1 MIFIQYY
8 VLFLMLYTSVQ
19 AQQVTLCPN
28 NNCISLSG
36 QQAFF
41 YQPYDI
47 ISYSSIESYMNTNFA
62 HWSSLPSTNLSVY
75 TILQKDLLLDDT
87 NPIPQTTQ
95 FCRYIGPNV
104 STIANNTSTVAILDK
119 DKCGS
124 YKRSSQLLID
134 LFQSGFVAAVFQT
147 LTANISSNIIVAR
160 ADIIDYISKP
170 MPLPVIL
177 LSDIDFN
184 KLNTTQINIQYMSS
198 LNESNIRTAF
208 HISSCQVKTLCVV
221 SPILFGLVLIYGII
235 VIVLLMDSYINI
247 KPAQRVAA
255 RYWMASTEC
264 LTVAGLLRMIANI
277 VECNGRAWGGYVL
290 LHLSTGLILIAYV
303 ITLISW
309 LHTVFIRMTGRQ
321 TLIAIISTVIVV
333 TILSVL
339 QCVGFIIG
347 ADMPL
352 AIIMATLAC
361 LISIAMTLVSGRN
374 YIYFLQSRSS
384 IRKTSQR
391 TALSRR
397 ILIPLIVSSVVTIV
411 VVLLTGLSFSPMLDL
426 CAGAVM
432 GTILYFVVSV
442 WPLLFITW
450 IYVVYIVRGNVVS
463 GRSTKTSVATT
474 TDTTKSSNSTEKEV
488 EMDEMKDLPQ

>member
-1 MIFIQYY
+1 MVIIQYY
-8 VLFLMLYTSVQ
+8 ILFWVLYASVQ

-47 ISYSSIESYMNTNFA
+47 VSYSSVESYMNINLA
-62 HWSSLPSTNLSVY
+62 HWSSLPSTNLSIY
-75 TILQKDLLLDDT
+75 KILQQDLLLDGN

-95 FCRYIGPNV
+95 FCRYMGPNV
-104 STIANNTSTVAILDK
+104 STIANKTSVALLSK

-134 LFQSGFVAAVFQT
+134 LFSAGFVAAVFQT
-147 LTANISSNIIVAR
+147 LTGNISSNIIVAR
-160 ADIIDYISKP
+160 ADDIDYNSQP

-177 LSDIDFN
+177 LSDTDFN
-184 KLNTTQINIQYMSS
+184 LLNNNNQINIQYMSS

-208 HISSCQVKTLCVV
+208 YISSCQVKMLCVV
-221 SPILFGLVLIYGII
+221 SPILFGLVLIYGLGIL
-235 VIVLLMDSYINI
+235 VVLTNSYINA
-247 KPAQRVAA
+247 KPAQRVAV
-255 RYWMASTEC
+255 RYWLASTGC
-264 LTVAGLLRMIANI
+264 LTVAGLLRMTANI
-277 VECNGRAWGGYVL
+277 AECTNHSWGGYVL
-290 LHLSTGLILIAYV
+290 LHISTGLIIIAYV

-309 LHTVFIRMTGRQ
+309 LHTVFIKMTGRQ
-321 TLIAIISTVIVV
+321 TLIAIISTVIIV

-391 TALSRR
+391 TELSRR
-397 ILIPLIVSSVVTIV
+397 ILVPLVVSTVVTIV
-411 VVLLTGLSFSPMLDL
+411 VVLLTSLSFSPALDL
-426 CAGAVM
+426 CAGAVV

-463 GRSTKTSVATT
+463 GRSSKASVATT
-474 TDTTKSSNSTEKEV
+474 TDTTKSSTEKEV
-488 EMDEMKDLPQ
+488 EMDNLEKKDLPQ